1 VAHTSDLTPFRS
13 LLSERK
19 PVIADI
25 DVVMLPLC
33 PSKLDALD
41 EDEVETQPG
50 SGLSIDTDCSFG
62 ESPFGE
68 GPFAEGPFAEGP
80 FAEGES
86 FEGFDE
92 DTFNNF
98 DFFNASPALASSSGF
113 ELESIQQL
121 KEVRAIETETPDECE
136 DLIPAE
142 EADAMLD
149 PEIVERPGGCPLD
162 PCRIMVSIN
171 KLTIRTQRW
180 ASLPSIPENVPLFVP
195 TTGAR
200 TTRSW
205 WKRCF
210 GTDDAE
216 DGSDVSSDVSSD
228 FGQAQP
234 CGFRRTVSTRN
245 LGA

>member
-1 VAHTSDLTPFRS
+1 
-13 LLSERK
+13 
-19 PVIADI
+19 
-25 DVVMLPLC
+25 MLPLC
-33 PSKLDALD
+33 SKLDALD

-50 SGLSIDTDCSFG
+50 SGLSMDTDCS
-62 ESPFGE
+62 
-68 GPFAEGPFAEGP
+68 FAEGPFAEGP

-149 PEIVERPGGCPLD
+149 PEIVERPGGCPVD
-162 PCRIMVSIN
+162 SCRIMVSIN
-171 KLTIRTQRW
+171 KLIIRTQRW
-180 ASLPSIPENVPLFVP
+180 ASLPSIPENAPLFVP

-210 GTDDAE
+210 GTDDE
-216 DGSDVSSDVSSD
+216 EYCSDVSSDL
-228 FGQAQP
+228 GEAQP
-234 CGFRRTVSTRN
+234 CGFRRTVSTRD